1 MTMINKSML
10 SRPRKLTF
18 PFGWCGHIPFV
29 SWLVEEMKPG
39 TIVELGTH
47 SGNSYFAICQAVLEN
62 NTGSKCYAVD
72 TWQGDEHAGS
82 YSEDVFRDVSA
93 WNQQYF
99 SAFSNLM
106 RMTFDQANE
115 YFLQVA
121 LIYCISTAYIPMK
134 LLNMTLNPGNQN

>member
-47 SGNSYFAICQAVLEN
+47 SGNSYFAICRAVWKIIPVPNAMLLIRGRGMSMLVA
-62 NTGSKCYAVD
+62 TVKMF
-72 TWQGDEHAGS
+72 
-82 YSEDVFRDVSA
+82 SE
-93 WNQQYF
+93 
-99 SAFSNLM
+99 M
-106 RMTFDQANE
+106 
-115 YFLQVA
+115 
-121 LIYCISTAYIPMK
+121 
-134 LLNMTLNPGNQN
+134 

>member
-47 SGNSYFAICQAVLEN
+47 SGNSY
-62 NTGSKCYAVD
+62 
-72 TWQGDEHAGS
+72 
-82 YSEDVFRDVSA
+82 
-93 WNQQYF
+93 
-99 SAFSNLM
+99 
-106 RMTFDQANE
+106 
-115 YFLQVA
+115 
-121 LIYCISTAYIPMK
+121 
-134 LLNMTLNPGNQN
+134 